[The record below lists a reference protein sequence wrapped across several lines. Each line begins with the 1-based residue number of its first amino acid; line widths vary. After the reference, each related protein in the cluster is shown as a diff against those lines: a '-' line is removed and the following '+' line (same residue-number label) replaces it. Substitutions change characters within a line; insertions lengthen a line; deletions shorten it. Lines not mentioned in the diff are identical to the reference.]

1 MLDCA
6 VAKRKAKRNARRG
19 TVQLRGDDERE
30 VKTYQEDVAKLS

>member
-19 TVQLRGDDERE
+19 TIKLRADDERE
-30 VKTYQEDVAKLS
+30 VKSYQE